1 MKKIHLCVFFTS
13 ILILIVIYSFNCFAK
28 NEEKMNW
35 GEFWLE
41 MNSTQK
47 GILFIGVREGM
58 FYSMLDIFSETSNS
72 GLLDLSDA
80 KKGLFIDYTFKRY
93 NEFHKNIDVL
103 IDIVT
108 SLYKYPENS
117 YIKFIYMIDIAI
129 KKLKGESIEKL
140 LEMRRKGAY
149 EDSD

>member
-1 MKKIHLCVFFTS
+1 MKKIHSYLLFTS
-13 ILILIVIYSFNCFAK
+13 ILILIFMYSINCFAQ

-41 MNSTQK
+41 MDSTQK
-47 GILFIGVREGM
+47 DILFIGVREGM
-58 FYSMLDIFSETSNS
+58 LYSMLDIFSDTSNS
-72 GLLDLSDA
+72 GLLDLSDV
-80 KKGLFIDYTFKRY
+80 KKELFFDYTFKRY